1 MKTLK
6 FKTNINCGGCLAKI
20 SPFLNAEQTIKK
32 WEVNTSV
39 PEKVLTVETDDSDPD
54 KVISI
59 VQKAGYKIEEIQ

>member
-1 MKTLK
+1 MKALK

-39 PEKVLTVETDDSDPD
+39 PEKVLTVETDDSNPD

-59 VQKAGYKIEEIQ
+59 VQKAGYKIKEMQ